1 MNPLTVPLFNSSTKL
16 NTNLKNKKDR
26 EMLSRIEQNS
36 VQQFSALNAFKSN
49 KNILP
54 KQEEAEQ
61 VEVSRG
67 TETSSAKTLLDRIDV
82 NDVRECAKSV
92 GEFNISDDDI
102 KYGLLYGR
110 SVIAEF
116 LC

>member
-1 MNPLTVPLFNSSTKL
+1 
-16 NTNLKNKKDR
+16 
-26 EMLSRIEQNS
+26 MLPKIETNS
-36 VQQFSALNAFKSN
+36 VQQFSALNAFRSN
-49 KNILP
+49 RNVQKP
-54 KQEEAEQ
+54 EADD
-61 VEVSRG
+61 
-67 TETSSAKTLLDRIDV
+67 TEISKGVNTTSAKTLLDRIDV
-82 NDVRECAKSV
+82 NEVRECAKTI

>member
-1 MNPLTVPLFNSSTKL
+1 
-16 NTNLKNKKDR
+16 
-26 EMLSRIEQNS
+26 MLPRIESNS
-36 VQQFSALNAFKSN
+36 VQQFSALSAFRSNQNAVKKETS
-49 KNILP
+49 
-54 KQEEAEQ
+54 EQ

-67 TETSSAKTLLDRIDV
+67 TETASAKSLLDRIDV
-82 NDVRECAKSV
+82 NEVRECAKTV

>member
-1 MNPLTVPLFNSSTKL
+1 
-16 NTNLKNKKDR
+16 
-26 EMLSRIEQNS
+26 MLPRIETNS
-36 VQQFSALNAFKSN
+36 VQQFSALSAFKSART
-49 KNILP
+49 LP
-54 KQEEAEQ
+54 KKEEAEAK
-61 VEVSRG
+61 EVSGG
-67 TETSSAKTLLDRIDV
+67 TESNNAKTLLERIDV
-82 NDVRECAKSV
+82 NEVRECAKTV

>member
-1 MNPLTVPLFNSSTKL
+1 MINTVNQT
-16 NTNLKNKKDR
+16 
-26 EMLSRIEQNS
+26 NS

-49 KNILP
+49 QTLKKP
-54 KQEEAEQ
+54 TDKEEQ
-61 VEVSRG
+61 TEVSKG
-67 TETSSAKTLLDRIDV
+67 VDTKESKTLLDRIDV
-82 NDVRECAKSV
+82 SELRECAKTV

>member
-1 MNPLTVPLFNSSTKL
+1 
-16 NTNLKNKKDR
+16 
-26 EMLSRIEQNS
+26 MLPRIEQNS
-36 VQQFSALNAFKSN
+36 VQQFSALNAFRSA
-49 KNILP
+49 KNLP
-54 KQEEAEQ
+54 QKQQEETQE

-67 TETSSAKTLLDRIDV
+67 TETSSAKSLLSKINVDEI
-82 NDVRECAKSV
+82 RECAKTV

-116 LC
+116 IC

>member
-1 MNPLTVPLFNSSTKL
+1 
-16 NTNLKNKKDR
+16 
-26 EMLSRIEQNS
+26 MLPRIETNS

-49 KNILP
+49 QNVSKP
-54 KQEEAEQ
+54 DTEE
-61 VEVSRG
+61 VEVSKG
-67 TETSSAKTLLDRIDV
+67 VNTTSANTLLDRIDV
-82 NDVRECAKSV
+82 NEVRECAKTV